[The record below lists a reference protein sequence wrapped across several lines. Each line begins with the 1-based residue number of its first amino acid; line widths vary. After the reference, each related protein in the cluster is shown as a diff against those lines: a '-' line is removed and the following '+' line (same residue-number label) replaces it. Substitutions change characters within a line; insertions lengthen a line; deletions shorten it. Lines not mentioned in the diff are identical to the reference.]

1 MQDITKSNKL
11 DYEWKRGKTFCKN
24 ALPINMYERKLTEEA
39 DNEQSKLN

>member
-11 DYEWKRGKTFCKN
+11 DYKSKRGKTFSKN

-39 DNEQSKLN
+39 DNEQIKLN